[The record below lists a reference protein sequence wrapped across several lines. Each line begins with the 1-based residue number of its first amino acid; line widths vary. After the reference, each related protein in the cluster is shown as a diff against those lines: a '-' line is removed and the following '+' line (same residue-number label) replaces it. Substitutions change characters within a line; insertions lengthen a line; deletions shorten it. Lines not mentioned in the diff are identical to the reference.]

1 MSGIQLG
8 LSILP
13 HPRLVRVKQLSI
25 DLEYPDGTVVEHP
38 KGVSGLE
45 VAESIGPRLAL
56 AAVAVRLDGE
66 LLDLSRPINRS
77 GKLAVI
83 TLTEPD
89 GLHILRH
96 SSAHVLAQAVLDLY
110 PGSTFAIG
118 PAIEDGFYYDFKVD
132 APFTHEDL
140 EAIQIR
146 MEEIIAEDQPFARES
161 VSTDE
166 ALEIFSSHPFKCEII
181 SNVDPS
187 EVSEGEDVTLYR
199 NDGFVDLC
207 RGPHLPS
214 TGRIPAVKLLRTSGA
229 YWRGDQERDQL
240 QRVYGTAWPSK
251 KDLEEFLV
259 RQEEAEKRDH
269 RKLGAEL
276 DLFSFPDELGSGLAV
291 WHPKGGMLRK
301 VIEDRSRDIH
311 ERFGFEFVYTPH
323 LAKSDL
329 WETSGHLG
337 YYAENMYPSMEVDE
351 EQGYIVKPMNC
362 PGHILIYKSR
372 PRSYRDLPIRLSELG
387 AVYRYEKSG
396 VVHGL
401 LRARGFTQDDSHTF
415 CTEDQLDP
423 ELRMHLD
430 FVITWLKDA
439 GFSEF
444 EADLSTQ
451 PDKSVGEQSRWDFS
465 EKTLANVLESSGIPY
480 QVAEGEG
487 AFYGP
492 KIDMHVKDAIGRRW
506 QLSTIQLDFTLPER
520 FELEY
525 TSAANVAEQP
535 YMIHCAKAG
544 SLERFMGVL
553 IEHHAGA
560 FPMWMAPVQVT
571 IVPVADRHIEYAGK
585 VKAALEKRGLRVEVD
600 ESGDTVGDKI
610 RTAITQKHPAVIV
623 VGDDD
628 VEAETVG
635 LRLYGEDKDTRGVPA
650 DEAVSRLTEMAEKP
664 TL

>member
-1 MSGIQLG
+1 M
-8 LSILP
+8 
-13 HPRLVRVKQLSI
+13 SI
-25 DLEYPDGTVVEHP
+25 DLEYPDGNVVQHP
-38 KGVSGLE
+38 EGVTGLE
-45 VAESIGPRLAL
+45 VASSIGSGLAR

-66 LLDLSRPINRS
+66 LRDLSRPINQS
-77 GKLAVI
+77 GKFAVVTLAD
-83 TLTEPD
+83 PD
-89 GLHILRH
+89 GLHVLRH

-118 PAIEDGFYYDFKVD
+118 PAIEDGFYYDFKVED
-132 APFTHEDL
+132 PFTPEDL
-140 EAIQIR
+140 ERIQAR
-146 MEEIIAEDQPFARES
+146 MEEIIAEDQPFVRDSAAM
-161 VSTDE
+161 DD
-166 ALEIFSSHPFKCEII
+166 ALEIFIDHPFKREII
-181 SNVDPS
+181 ANVDPS
-187 EVSEGEDVTLYR
+187 EVSDGEDVTLYR
-199 NDGFVDLC
+199 NNGFVDLC

-229 YWRGDQERDQL
+229 YWRGDQAREQL
-240 QRVYGTAWPSK
+240 QRVYGTSWPSK
-251 KDLEEFLV
+251 KELEEYLV

-311 ERFGFEFVYTPH
+311 ERYGFEFVYTPH
-323 LAKSDL
+323 LAKADL

-337 YYAENMYPSMEVDE
+337 YYAENMYPGLVMDNDQE
-351 EQGYIVKPMNC
+351 YRVKPMNC

-372 PRSYRDLPIRLSELG
+372 ARSYRDLPIRLSELG

-401 LRARGFTQDDSHTF
+401 LRARGFTQDDSHVF
-415 CTEDQLDP
+415 CTGEQLDS

-430 FVITWLKDA
+430 FVVAWLRDA

-451 PDKSVGEQSRWDFS
+451 PEKSVGEQSRWDFS
-465 EKTLANVLESSGIPY
+465 EKTLADVLESSGIPY

-525 TSAANVAEQP
+525 TSAANEAEQP

-560 FPMWMAPVQVT
+560 FPMWMAPVQAT
-571 IVPVADRHIEYAGK
+571 IVPVADRHIDYAGT
-585 VKAALEKRGLRVEVD
+585 VKRALEASGLRVEID
-600 ESGDTVGDKI
+600 DSGDTVGDKI

-623 VGDDD
+623 VGDND

-635 LRLYGEDKDTRGVPA
+635 LRLYGEAKDTRGVPLA
-650 DEAVSRLTEMAEKP
+650 EVVSRLTTMAAEP
-664 TL
+664 DL

>member
-1 MSGIQLG
+1 MSGIQPRLG
-8 LSILP
+8 ILP
-13 HPRLVRVKQLSI
+13 HPRLVRVEQLSI
-25 DLEYPDGTVVEHP
+25 DLEYPDGNVVQHP
-38 KGVSGLE
+38 KGVTGLE
-45 VAESIGPRLAL
+45 VASSIGAGLAR
-56 AAVAVRLDGE
+56 AAVAIRLDGE
-66 LLDLSRPINRS
+66 LRDLDRPIENS
-77 GKLAVI
+77 GKFAVVTLADH
-83 TLTEPD
+83 D

-118 PAIEDGFYYDFKVD
+118 PAIEDGFYYDFKVEE
-132 APFTHEDL
+132 PFTPEDL
-140 EAIQIR
+140 ERIQAR
-146 MEEIIAEDQPFARES
+146 MEEIIAEDQPFVRDSAAM
-161 VSTDE
+161 DA
-166 ALEIFSSHPFKCEII
+166 ALEIFIDHPFKREII
-181 SNVDPS
+181 ANVDPS

-199 NDGFVDLC
+199 NNGFVDLC

-229 YWRGDQERDQL
+229 YWRGDQARDQL
-240 QRVYGTAWPSK
+240 QRVYGTSWPSK
-251 KDLEEFLV
+251 KELEDYLV

-301 VIEDRSRDIH
+301 VIEDRSRSIH
-311 ERFGFEFVYTPH
+311 ERYGFEFVYTPH
-323 LAKSDL
+323 LAKADL

-337 YYAENMYPSMEVDE
+337 HYAENMYPGLEMDNDQE
-351 EQGYIVKPMNC
+351 YRVKPMNC
-362 PGHILIYKSR
+362 PGHVLIYKSR
-372 PRSYRDLPIRLSELG
+372 ARSYRDLPIRLSELG

-401 LRARGFTQDDSHTF
+401 LRARGFTQDDSHVF
-415 CTEDQLDP
+415 CTGEQLDS

-430 FVITWLKDA
+430 FVIAWLKDA
-439 GFSEF
+439 GFNDF

-451 PDKSVGEQSRWDFS
+451 PEKSVGAQERWDFA
-465 EKTLANVLESSGIPY
+465 EKTLADVLDSSGIPY
-480 QVAEGEG
+480 QVAEGDG

-525 TSAANVAEQP
+525 TSAANEAEQP

-560 FPMWMAPVQVT
+560 FPMWMAPVQAT
-571 IVPVADRHIEYAGK
+571 IVPVADRHIDYAGT
-585 VKAALEKRGLRVEVD
+585 VKQALAASGLRVEID
-600 ESGDTVGDKI
+600 ASGDTVGDKI

-623 VGDDD
+623 VGDTD

-635 LRLYGEDKDTRGVPA
+635 LRLYGEEKDTRGVPLG
-650 DEAVSRLTEMAEKP
+650 EAVSRLSDMAKEP
-664 TL
+664 DL

>member
-1 MSGIQLG
+1 MSGIQPRLG
-8 LSILP
+8 ILP
-13 HPRLVRVKQLSI
+13 HPRLVRVEQLSI
-25 DLEYPDGTVVEHP
+25 DLEYPDGNVVQHP
-38 KGVSGLE
+38 NGVTGLDVAKSIGSGL
-45 VAESIGPRLAL
+45 AR

-66 LLDLSRPINRS
+66 LRDLDRPLDHS
-77 GKLAVI
+77 GMFAVV
-83 TLTEPD
+83 TFADPD

-118 PAIEDGFYYDFKVD
+118 PAIEDGFYYDFKV
-132 APFTHEDL
+132 AEPFTPEDL
-140 EAIQIR
+140 ERIQAR
-146 MEEIIAEDQPFARES
+146 MEEIIAEDQPFVRDA
-161 VSTDE
+161 VAVDD
-166 ALEIFSSHPFKCEII
+166 ALEIFLNHPFKREII
-181 SNVDPS
+181 ANVDPS
-187 EVSEGEDVTLYR
+187 EISEGEDVTLYR
-199 NDGFVDLC
+199 NNGFADLC

-229 YWRGDQERDQL
+229 YWRGDQARDQL
-240 QRVYGTAWPSK
+240 QRVYGTAWPSNK
-251 KDLEEFLV
+251 ELEEYLV

-311 ERFGFEFVYTPH
+311 ERYGFEFVYTPH
-323 LAKSDL
+323 LAKADL

-337 YYAENMYPSMEVDE
+337 YYAENMYPGLEMDNDQE
-351 EQGYIVKPMNC
+351 YRVKPMNC
-362 PGHILIYKSR
+362 PGHVLIYKSR
-372 PRSYRDLPIRLSELG
+372 SRSYRDLPIRLSELG

-401 LRARGFTQDDSHTF
+401 LRARGFTQDDSHVF
-415 CTEDQLDP
+415 CTAEQLDS
-423 ELRMHLD
+423 ELSMHLD
-430 FVITWLKDA
+430 FVVAWLRDA

-451 PDKSVGEQSRWDFS
+451 PEKSVGEQARWDFA
-465 EKTLANVLESSGIPY
+465 EKALADVLESSDIPY

-525 TSAANVAEQP
+525 TSAANEAEQP

-571 IVPVADRHIEYAGK
+571 IIPVADRHIDYAGT
-585 VKAALEKRGLRVEVD
+585 VKHALEGSGLRVEID
-600 ESGDTVGDKI
+600 DSGDTVGDKI

-623 VGDDD
+623 VGDND

-635 LRLYGEDKDTRGVPA
+635 LRLYGEEKDTRGVPLT
-650 DEAVSRLTEMAEKP
+650 EAVSRLTEMATEP
-664 TL
+664 DL